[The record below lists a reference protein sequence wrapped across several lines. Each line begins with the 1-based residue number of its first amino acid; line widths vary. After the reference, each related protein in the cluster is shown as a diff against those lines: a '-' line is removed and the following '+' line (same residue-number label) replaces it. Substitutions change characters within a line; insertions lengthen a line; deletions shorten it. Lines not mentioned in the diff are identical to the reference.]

1 MERCPNCRARL
12 DEAETCRRCGME
24 LGLLLATERA
34 AEHWLRI
41 GIAEFV
47 KDEEPAAAEQA
58 LRRVL
63 SLRRDPLAKSLLG
76 LLYQRVSSS
85 SDRLLIDPGA
95 RLVISNFGGRIL
107 ISSEHSGEQPTP
119 NQSMS

>member
-12 DEAETCRRCGME
+12 DEAEICRRCGME

-47 KDEEPAAAEQA
+47 KDESAAAEQA
-58 LRRVL
+58 LQRVL
-63 SLRRDPLAKSLLG
+63 SLRRDPLAESLLG

-85 SDRLLIDPGA
+85 SDRLLIDPGT
-95 RLVISNFGGRIL
+95 RLVISNFGGRVL
-107 ISSEHSGEQPTP
+107 IS
-119 NQSMS
+119 QS